1 MSFDNCNSAELHLQP
16 ILAGFEDISLNM
28 TRILPTTC
36 GGGGVS
42 SDALPWMGAF
52 YDSARDGEG
61 FHFGVE
67 ENGIYVMT
75 WYTYLDGVQVW
86 MIGTGTRNGNR
97 VVFEMTI
104 TSGADWGSDFDMNDV
119 VRTTFGTI
127 TVDFSDCN
135 HFTAT
140 VDTELAEF
148 HDLVLNV
155 EKIIAG
161 TCP

>member
-1 MSFDNCNSAELHLQP
+1 MGVLNGDEILFPDMTITSGAGYGDSFDQDDVVRTSWGSIRMSFDNCNSAELHLQP

-97 VVFEMTI
+97 VVFV
-104 TSGADWGSDFDMNDV
+104 AWFGS
-119 VRTTFGTI
+119 
-127 TVDFSDCN
+127 
-135 HFTAT
+135 
-140 VDTELAEF
+140 
-148 HDLVLNV
+148 
-155 EKIIAG
+155 
-161 TCP
+161 